1 MPKVLLITG
10 GHASDKARVA
20 NVAKQIA
27 EQHHNAA
34 TKVHG
39 LDPAAAAPGLL
50 IPAPGLGKQLLVVVK
65 KSGQHQNVRAFRV
78 INLDR
83 FARFPRGKA
92 VTFAI
97 REAVDA
103 CLAAS

>member
-1 MPKVLLITG
+1 MPNVLLIIGAQNSTRLS
-10 GHASDKARVA
+10 AARVA
-20 NVAKQIA
+20 AQIA
-27 EQHHNAA
+27 DQHHSAA
-34 TKVHG
+34 VKVLG
-39 LDPAAAAPGLL
+39 LDPAQSARL
-50 IPAPGLGKQLLVVVK
+50 IKPAPGLGRKQLVVAIK
-65 KSGQHQNVRAFRV
+65 GAANSPNIRARRV

-83 FARFPRGKA
+83 FPRPEGRA